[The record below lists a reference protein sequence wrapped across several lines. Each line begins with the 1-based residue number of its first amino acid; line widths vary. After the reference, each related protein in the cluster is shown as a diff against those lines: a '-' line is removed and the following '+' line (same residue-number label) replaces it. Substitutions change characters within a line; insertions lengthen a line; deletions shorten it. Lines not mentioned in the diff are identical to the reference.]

1 MAAWSLVLILGLG
14 AFAVALV
21 AMMPVRFAA
30 DLVGVQVPG
39 LSGTLWDGQAQL
51 DAGHVAIWDV
61 AARDSMLRWAL
72 VFDVQV
78 TGPQTRLTGRVA
90 VRPTQIVIGPLAG
103 QAAWPLL
110 AAVLPGLQ
118 IACDSVADVH
128 IGRVILTHDAR
139 SGVGQVIVN
148 EGFCDRVD
156 GTVTRVPV
164 PALVADITTAEDG
177 IQAVVTSDDVPL
189 VTARITNAD
198 RAQIT
203 IHAAG
208 AAMVPG
214 MPSSADS
221 QIDVPLALIR

>member
-1 MAAWSLVLILGLG
+1 LVLILGLG
-14 AFAVALV
+14 AFVLALV
-21 AMMPVRFAA
+21 TTMPVRFAA
-30 DLVGVQVPG
+30 DMAGVKVAG

-51 DAGHVAIWDV
+51 DARHLAVWDV

-90 VRPTQIVIGPLAG
+90 VRPTRIVIGPLEG

-110 AAVLPGLQ
+110 AVMMPGLP
-118 IACDSVADVH
+118 IACDGVADVH
-128 IGRVILTHDAR
+128 IGNMVLTRDAR
-139 SGVGQVIVN
+139 SGVGRVTVN
-148 EGFCDRVD
+148 DGFCDRVD
-156 GTVTRVPV
+156 GLVTRVPV
-164 PALVADITTAEDG
+164 PALMADITTVEDG
-177 IQAVVTSDDVPL
+177 IQAVVTSDAVPL

-221 QIDVPLALIR
+221 QIDVPLALMR